1 VVDGPPVPEQKTA
14 RPQGEEIRVS
24 YFSQSKGDNKTPKPA
39 APEARLDATPAPK
52 SAEIVST
59 LGQGMLITGNI
70 VCAGSVQIFGRVIG
84 DIHASQLV
92 ICEGA
97 KVEGKIIAP
106 ETVIRGTFNGTIN
119 SNSVKLQATAVV
131 DGEIYN
137 KSLTI
142 EQNAQFEGVAR
153 RLDTPV
159 AAPSSAQVK
168 GEDNAPALAPQA
180 APAGD
185 VVI

>member
-1 VVDGPPVPEQKTA
+1 
-14 RPQGEEIRVS
+14 VS
-24 YFSQSKGDNKTPKPA
+24 YFSASKGEREITTPKA
-39 APEARLDATPAPK
+39 AATEARRDVAPAPK
-52 SAEIVST
+52 SSEIVST

-70 VCAGSVQIFGRVIG
+70 VCAGSVQIFGRVVG
-84 DIHASQLV
+84 DIHAAQLI

-97 KVEGKIIAP
+97 KVEGKIVAP
-106 ETVIRGTFNGTIN
+106 ETVIKGVFNGTIH
-119 SNSVKLQATAVV
+119 SNIVKLQSTAQV
-131 DGEIYN
+131 DGEIFN

-168 GEDNAPALAPQA
+168 GEDIAPSLAPYATQISEI
-180 APAGD
+180 
-185 VVI
+185 VV